1 MISPLSDPLR
11 RHVQA
16 ADVPLDRLASSTQLD
31 DKSKVAEASRQFE
44 AIFVRQILSE
54 AQSSGHS
61 KGVASGIY
69 QDMITTQTADNISRS
84 GGLGLARCFQNQLSH
99 GLKSS
104 HAASTQKEDS
114 ASAPAANTTGT
125 TGRQSIK

>member
-1 MISPLSDPLR
+1 MISSLSDPLR
-11 RHVQA
+11 RQVQA

-54 AQSSGHS
+54 AQSSGHG

-69 QDMITTQTADNISRS
+69 QDMITTQTAENISRS

-99 GLKSS
+99 GLKTP
-104 HAASTQKEDS
+104 HALSIQTVDS
-114 ASAPAANTTGT
+114 GSAPAANAGGT
-125 TGRQSIK
+125 TGRQPIK